1 MKRLFQKILLRP
13 HSLNSKINVRLGN
26 ESKFLRAMISQDLC
40 GTRNRGSAAL
50 PAGRLLE
57 EEAASPPD
65 AQMKVLGL
73 ISHPVSRLSGTPYG
87 TEGLGRRH
95 FQQSRQLLP
104 GCKAEGF
111 QGI

>member
-13 HSLNSKINVRLGN
+13 HSLNSKINFGLGN

-50 PAGRLLE
+50 PAGSLL
-57 EEAASPPD
+57 EEAASLPD

-87 TEGLGRRH
+87 
-95 FQQSRQLLP
+95 
-104 GCKAEGF
+104 
-111 QGI
+111 I